1 MPGLVESE
9 NKGAPSVSSFRAD
22 LSVIA
27 EFVEQLAGEFFYD
40 GPDRRSNPRY
50 EITLPVFVAPLDE
63 KLRSLEY
70 LIRASTRN
78 ISVSGVSLVCMDP
91 IGSPSLAIQF
101 KSPSGNEVTVLA
113 EVVHSTAQGYFHQVG
128 CKFLG
133 LHS

>member
-1 MPGLVESE
+1 MPGLVKTDSE
-9 NKGAPSVSSFRAD
+9 ANPRPSLFRPD

-50 EITLPVFVAPLDE
+50 EITLPVYVVPLDE
-63 KLRSLEY
+63 KLRSLDY

-91 IGSPSLAIQF
+91 IGSPNLAIQF
-101 KSPSGNEVTVLA
+101 KSPSGKEVTVLA
-113 EVVHSTAQGYFHQVG
+113 EVVHSKAQGYFHQVG
-128 CKFLG
+128 CKFIG
-133 LHS
+133 MHG